1 MLARERTLTPAML
14 QPTRITIFVLLWYM
28 MLIAGTVTGVVCG
41 AQAFGVL
48 GAIGG
53 GVIGL
58 VVGHVL
64 GKLPDQLSTKWLLR
78 KLWRSSND
86 ELWRTV
92 NLGFWNFTQ
101 TFALLTLAGRSQDVR
116 TQLPRVIGMLE
127 ADDQLTR
134 VYGWDALRLV
144 FDDEADAIGE
154 YDPRAPAE
162 ACRMKVADL
171 RQKMAETCQLGAAP
185 NGGPATQLGNSGV
198 TEGPPSVS

>member
-1 MLARERTLTPAML
+1 M
-14 QPTRITIFVLLWYM
+14 
-28 MLIAGTVTGVVCG
+28 TGVIFG
-41 AQAFGVL
+41 AQMFGV
-48 GAIGG
+48 IGSIVG
-53 GVIGL
+53 GVIGF
-58 VVGHVL
+58 VVGHVV
-64 GKLPDQLSTKWLLR
+64 GKLPDVLSTKWLLR

-92 NLGFWNFTQ
+92 NLRFWTFTQ
-101 TFALLTLAGRSQDVR
+101 TFALLTLAGRNQDVR
-116 TQLPRVIGMLE
+116 PQLPRVIGMLE

-144 FDDEADAIGE
+144 FDNEAGAIGE
-154 YDPRAPAE
+154 YDPRAPTE

-171 RQKMAETCQLGAAP
+171 RQKMAEKCQPDAAP